1 MKKFLSY
8 LILAILFIS
17 FGMATFLYMG
27 LNSFTVEKI
36 TDDLHVISGKGGNV
50 AVLNTEEGA
59 ILVDSMSFSMQGE
72 RIRKKAEELTNGK
85 VIMVINTHYH
95 LDHTHGN
102 PAFEAGT
109 RVVSTERTQHHLKTL
124 DAKYWTGDAAQLLPN
139 EVFDHARTLR
149 IGGKTVQL
157 LHPGKGH
164 TDGDLVVLFV
174 EDKTIAMGDLLF
186 NNYYPNIDLEA
197 GGSVQQWP
205 ATLDIV
211 LELPFETVI
220 PGHGELIDLQGVK
233 RFQEFMAEL
242 AALGKKAINEG
253 LSLQETLQ
261 SAELTKDEGYEEIH
275 FFVPLGINRDFVIRR
290 AWQEA
295 SEL

>member
-220 PGHGELIDLQGVK
+220 PGHGELTDWQGVK

-242 AALGKKAINEG
+242 AAVGKKAINEG